1 MKNMYVIPLLY
12 RISSMK
18 DGVSI
23 TRLHHAFQT
32 VITKHKVLRTA
43 LCIDSNGNITQHCL
57 DANIILDDH
66 MKSHGLTVITRHNDD
81 HSHMTEMVKGI
92 LNQSDLFD
100 LSKGRVI
107 RFHILRHYHQSQDN
121 LSCENDDLLTVNDH
135 ILISI
140 HHAMFDGASTSI
152 FLRDLSLAYQYDHS
166 LFVNDNLLNYIDYSV
181 YEHIMDMSLSREFWH
196 SQLERYNIECSLSLP
211 VDRRRSSTNQQRS
224 GLASTAEIIFDDEIY
239 ASFLH
244 YASSHHLTLFQLG
257 LSIFYVFL
265 FKLSHGET
273 DLCISSIN
281 ANRYRSELVNMIGMF
296 VSTLPYRVELDPHWS
311 FDEVVKHVREKC
323 LLVLEHSHYPLQH
336 ILADLHLTQSNV
348 SFLET
353 MFDFITISQE
363 VDDLCLNGV
372 YLEQVSLTQLY
383 EVAKFDFSLNFIYNP
398 SLDDNQLCC
407 SFVCSS
413 NLFDKTTVAIISQRF
428 HHVLEQ
434 LFSMNSN
441 IKQTDFNVSSIT
453 KFSLILPEEVYEMEE
468 VVFCRQLNIMNEGM
482 YIFNVFK
489 KIVVLKHGE
498 IFG

>member
-244 YASSHHLTLFQLG
+244 YASSHHLTLFQL
-257 LSIFYVFL
+257 
-265 FKLSHGET
+265 
-273 DLCISSIN
+273 
-281 ANRYRSELVNMIGMF
+281 
-296 VSTLPYRVELDPHWS
+296 
-311 FDEVVKHVREKC
+311 
-323 LLVLEHSHYPLQH
+323 
-336 ILADLHLTQSNV
+336 
-348 SFLET
+348 
-353 MFDFITISQE
+353 
-363 VDDLCLNGV
+363 
-372 YLEQVSLTQLY
+372 
-383 EVAKFDFSLNFIYNP
+383 
-398 SLDDNQLCC
+398 
-407 SFVCSS
+407 
-413 NLFDKTTVAIISQRF
+413 
-428 HHVLEQ
+428 
-434 LFSMNSN
+434 
-441 IKQTDFNVSSIT
+441 
-453 KFSLILPEEVYEMEE
+453 
-468 VVFCRQLNIMNEGM
+468 
-482 YIFNVFK
+482 
-489 KIVVLKHGE
+489 
-498 IFG
+498 